1 MLTLRELLEQEAPLQ
16 NYIFPEDFCEEWLN
30 MNIAEFG
37 IEDTVDCGIVYVRSF
52 FGTKKFIYQN

>member
-16 NYIFPEDFCEEWLN
+16 NYIFPEDFQEEWLN
-30 MNIAEFG
+30 MHVAQFG

-52 FGTKKFIYQN
+52 FGIRKFIYAY